1 MINILLECVNE
12 EDIKYEEM
20 ILKAAQAVLE
30 CENHTFDA
38 EISVTL
44 TNNEEIRKINSEHRG
59 IDKETDV
66 LSFPLYD
73 FDVPSVF
80 SEKQVLIDG
89 DVRVL
94 GDIVI
99 SVEKIIEQAKE
110 YDHSTKREM
119 SYMTVHSM
127 LHLLGY
133 DHLDEGPQKKQ
144 MRQRE
149 EEIAAKIAR
158 MQRD

>member
-1 MINILLECVNE
+1 MVDILLECVNE
-12 EDIKYEEM
+12 EDAKYEEM
-20 ILKAAQAVLE
+20 ILKVAQAVLK

-44 TNNEEIRKINSEHRG
+44 TDNKEIRNINSEHRE

-73 FDVPSVF
+73 FETPSVF
-80 SEKQVLIDG
+80 SEDQVLIDG

-110 YDHSTKREM
+110 YGHSAEREM

-133 DHLDEGPQKKQ
+133 DHMTDEDKKL
-144 MRQRE
+144 MRSRE
-149 EEIAAKIAR
+149 DAVMEYIGITR
-158 MQRD
+158 

>member
-1 MINILLECVNE
+1 MIDIFLECINA
-12 EDIKYEEM
+12 EDVKYEEM
-20 ILKAAQAVLE
+20 ISKAATAVLE
-30 CENHTFDA
+30 CENHNFDA

-44 TNNEEIRKINSEHRG
+44 TNNEEIREINSEHRG

-73 FDVPSVF
+73 FESPSVF
-80 SEKQVLIDG
+80 DEKQVAVDG

-99 SVEKIIEQAKE
+99 SVEKIIAQAQE
-110 YDHSTKREM
+110 YGHSVEREM
-119 SYMTVHSM
+119 CYMTVHSM

-133 DHLDEGPQKKQ
+133 DHMTEDDKKL
-144 MRQRE
+144 MRSRE
-149 EEIAAKIAR
+149 DAVMEYLNIKR
-158 MQRD
+158 

>member
-1 MINILLECVNE
+1 MIDILLECLDEKYGQYEQLIVKAAE
-12 EDIKYEEM
+12 AVLKYE
-20 ILKAAQAVLE
+20 
-30 CENHTFDA
+30 NHGFDA

-44 TNNEEIRKINSEHRG
+44 TDNEQIRVINSEHRG

-80 SEKQVLIDG
+80 SEEQVLIDG
-89 DVRVL
+89 DIRVL

-99 SVEKIIEQAKE
+99 SVEKIIAQAKE
-110 YDHSTKREM
+110 YGHSTEREM

-133 DHLDEGPQKKQ
+133 DHMTDEDKKL
-144 MRQRE
+144 MRSRE
-149 EEIAAKIAR
+149 DAVMEYLNIER
-158 MQRD
+158 

>member
-1 MINILLECVNE
+1 MIDIILECVNE
-12 EDIKYEEM
+12 EDSKYEEM
-20 ILKAAQAVLE
+20 IFKAAEAVLE
-30 CENHTFDA
+30 CENHDFDA

-44 TNNEEIRKINSEHRG
+44 TDNDEIREINREHRG

-73 FDVPSVF
+73 FETPSVF
-80 SEKQVLIDG
+80 DEAQVSIDG

-99 SVEKIIEQAKE
+99 SVEKIIAQAAE
-110 YDHSTKREM
+110 YGHSVEREM

-133 DHLDEGPQKKQ
+133 DHMTDEDKAL
-144 MRQRE
+144 MRSRE
-149 EEIAAKIAR
+149 EKVMEYLNINR
-158 MQRD
+158 

>member
-1 MINILLECVNE
+1 MIDILLECLDE
-12 EDIKYEEM
+12 KYGQYEQL
-20 ILKAAQAVLE
+20 IVKAAEAVLK
-30 CENHTFDA
+30 CENHGFDA

-44 TNNEEIRKINSEHRG
+44 TDNEQIRVINSEHRG

-80 SEKQVLIDG
+80 SEEQVLIDG
-89 DVRVL
+89 DIRVL

-99 SVEKIIEQAKE
+99 SVEKIIAQAKE
-110 YDHSTKREM
+110 YGHSTEREM

-133 DHLDEGPQKKQ
+133 DHMTDEDKKL
-144 MRQRE
+144 MRSRE
-149 EEIAAKIAR
+149 DAVMEYLNIER
-158 MQRD
+158 

>member
-1 MINILLECVNE
+1 MIDIILECVNE
-12 EDIKYEEM
+12 EDSKYEEM
-20 ILKAAQAVLE
+20 ISKAAEAVLE
-30 CENHTFDA
+30 CENHDFDA

-44 TNNEEIRKINSEHRG
+44 TDNDEIREINREHRG

-73 FDVPSVF
+73 FETPSVF
-80 SEKQVLIDG
+80 DEAQVSIDG
-89 DVRVL
+89 VVRVL

-99 SVEKIIEQAKE
+99 SVEKIIAQAAE
-110 YDHSTKREM
+110 YGHSVEREM

-133 DHLDEGPQKKQ
+133 DHMTDEDKAL
-144 MRQRE
+144 MRSRE
-149 EEIAAKIAR
+149 EKVMEYLNINR
-158 MQRD
+158 

>member
-1 MINILLECVNE
+1 MIDIILECVNE
-12 EDIKYEEM
+12 EDSKYEEM
-20 ILKAAQAVLE
+20 ISKAAEAVLE
-30 CENHTFDA
+30 CENHDFDA

-44 TNNEEIRKINSEHRG
+44 TDNEEIREINREHRD

-73 FDVPSVF
+73 FETPSVF
-80 SEKQVLIDG
+80 DEAQVSIDG

-99 SVEKIIEQAKE
+99 SVEKIIAQAAE
-110 YDHSTKREM
+110 YGHSVEREM

-133 DHLDEGPQKKQ
+133 DHMTDEDKAL
-144 MRQRE
+144 MRSRE
-149 EEIAAKIAR
+149 EKVMEYLNINR
-158 MQRD
+158 

>member
-1 MINILLECVNE
+1 MIDILLECDNE
-12 EDIKYEEM
+12 EDIKYEDM
-20 ILKAAQAVLE
+20 IAKAAEAVLK
-30 CENHTFDA
+30 CENHDFDA

-44 TNNEEIRKINSEHRG
+44 TDNEKIREINSEHRG

-73 FDVPSVF
+73 FDTPSVF
-80 SEKQVLIDG
+80 SEDQVLIDG

-99 SVEKIIEQAKE
+99 SVEKIIEQAGE
-110 YDHSTKREM
+110 YGHSTERVM
-119 SYMTVHSM
+119 SYMAVHSM

-133 DHLDEGPQKKQ
+133 DHMTDEDKTL
-144 MRQRE
+144 MRSRE
-149 EEIAAKIAR
+149 DAV
-158 MQRD
+158 MQYLGITR

>member
-1 MINILLECVNE
+1 MIDIILECVNE
-12 EDIKYEEM
+12 EYLKYEEM
-20 ILKAAQAVLE
+20 ISKAAEAVLE
-30 CENHTFDA
+30 CENHDFDA

-44 TNNEEIRKINSEHRG
+44 TDNEEIREINREHRG

-73 FDVPSVF
+73 FETPSVF
-80 SEKQVLIDG
+80 DEVQVSIDG

-99 SVEKIIEQAKE
+99 SVEKIIAQAAE
-110 YDHSTKREM
+110 YGHSVEREM

-133 DHLDEGPQKKQ
+133 DHMTDEDKTL
-144 MRQRE
+144 MRSRE
-149 EEIAAKIAR
+149 EKVMEYLNINR
-158 MQRD
+158 

>member
-1 MINILLECVNE
+1 MIDIFLECIND
-12 EDIKYEEM
+12 EDAKYEEM
-20 ILKAAQAVLE
+20 ISKAAEAVLE
-30 CENHTFDA
+30 CENHKFDA

-44 TNNEEIRKINSEHRG
+44 TNNEEIREINREHRG

-73 FDVPSVF
+73 FESPSVF
-80 SEKQVLIDG
+80 DEEQVAVDG

-99 SVEKIIEQAKE
+99 SVEKIISQAEE
-110 YDHSTKREM
+110 YGHSFEREM
-119 SYMTVHSM
+119 CYMTVHSM

-133 DHLDEGPQKKQ
+133 DHMTDDDKKL
-144 MRQRE
+144 MRGRE
-149 EEIAAKIAR
+149 DAVMDYLNIKR
-158 MQRD
+158 

>member
-1 MINILLECVNE
+1 MIDIILECVNE
-12 EDIKYEEM
+12 EDLKYEEM
-20 ILKAAQAVLE
+20 ISKAAEAVLE
-30 CENHTFDA
+30 CENHDFDA

-44 TNNEEIRKINSEHRG
+44 TDNDEIREINREHRG

-73 FDVPSVF
+73 FETPSVF
-80 SEKQVLIDG
+80 DEAQVSIDG

-99 SVEKIIEQAKE
+99 SVEKIIAQAAE
-110 YDHSTKREM
+110 YGHSVEREM

-133 DHLDEGPQKKQ
+133 DHMTDEDKTL
-144 MRQRE
+144 MRSRE
-149 EEIAAKIAR
+149 EKVMEYLDINR
-158 MQRD
+158 